1 MGKLRKKIKNILSNI
16 KLIFFNI
23 KNKLIVLYFILK

>member
-16 KLIFFNI
+16 KLIKYTRKKNNI
-23 KNKLIVLYFILK
+23 IILT